1 VANSSD
7 SAWYRFQR
15 TALAVGVV
23 GLGLCALGAMVRPG
37 PVLRSYLVA
46 HSYWLGI
53 ALGSMAILMVVHL
66 TGGPWGL
73 AIRRILESAT
83 RTLPL
88 LALLFLPILA
98 GLDALYPWTQAGEV
112 SGDPVLEHKSVYLNV
127 PAFLVRAAVYFAIW
141 LVLAHF
147 LNRWSRREDQ
157 SGDPRLAGR
166 LRQLSGP
173 GLVLYGLSMT
183 FATVDWVM
191 SLEPHWF
198 STIFAVVFGIGQVL
212 AAISFAVAALWL
224 LALRPPLGS
233 PVSPTICRDL
243 GNLLLTVVMFWAYTA
258 FAQFLL
264 IWAVNLPEEIAWYKP
279 RFAGGWLWVAVFLI
293 LCQFA
298 LPFVF
303 LLFRRTK
310 NDLLHLSRLAA
321 FLLATC
327 FVNLFWQIAPAG
339 PPDGALADWLD
350 LGYGLDVLA
359 ALAAMLGVGG
369 VWVAM
374 FLRQLERMPLVPLRA
389 ARAGEG
395 GAHG

>member
-1 VANSSD
+1 MASSID
-7 SAWYRFQR
+7 SAWYRLQR
-15 TALAVGVV
+15 MALAVGVV
-23 GLGLCALGAMVRPG
+23 GLGLCALGAMLRPG

-53 ALGSMAILMVVHL
+53 ALGSLAILMVLHL

-88 LALLFLPILA
+88 LLLLFLPILT
-98 GLDALYPWTQAGEV
+98 GLDAIYPWTRASEV
-112 SGDPVLEHKSVYLNV
+112 SGDPVLEHKSQYLNV
-127 PAFLVRAAVYFAIW
+127 PAFLIRAAVYFAIW
-141 LVLAHF
+141 LALAYL

-166 LRQLSGP
+166 MRRLSGP

-183 FATVDWVM
+183 FAAVDWVM

-212 AAISFAVAALWL
+212 AAMSFAVTVLFL
-224 LALRPPLGS
+224 LGSRPPLGTL
-233 PVSPTICRDL
+233 VSPAVCRDL

-264 IWAVNLPEEIAWYKP
+264 IWAANLPEEIAWYRP

-310 NDLLHLSRLAA
+310 NDLRHLSRLAA

-339 PPDGALADWLD
+339 PSDGALGGLLD

-359 ALAAMLGVGG
+359 SLAAMLGVGG
-369 VWVAM
+369 FWIAV
-374 FLRQLERMPLVPLRA
+374 FLGQLQRMPLVPLRA
-389 ARAGEG
+389 AGAGEG
-395 GAHG
+395 DAHG

>member
-1 VANSSD
+1 
-7 SAWYRFQR
+7 
-15 TALAVGVV
+15 
-23 GLGLCALGAMVRPG
+23 
-37 PVLRSYLVA
+37 
-46 HSYWLGI
+46 
-53 ALGSMAILMVVHL
+53 MAILMVVHL

-73 AIRRILESAT
+73 SIRRILESAT

-98 GLDALYPWTQAGEV
+98 GLDAIYPWTQASEV
-112 SGDPVLEHKSVYLNV
+112 SGDPVLEHKSVYLNT
-127 PAFLVRAAVYFAIW
+127 PAFVVRAAIYFAIW
-141 LVLAHF
+141 LVLAYW
-147 LNRWSRREDQ
+147 LNRWSRREEQ

-166 LRQLSGP
+166 LRRLSGP

-212 AAISFAVAALWL
+212 AAISFAVVALFL
-224 LALRPPLGS
+224 LGSRPPLGS

-264 IWAVNLPEEIAWYKP
+264 IWAGNLPEEIAWYRP

-303 LLFRRTK
+303 LLFRRMK

-339 PPDGALADWLD
+339 PPDGSVADWLD

-359 ALAAMLGVGG
+359 ALAALLGVGG

-374 FLRQLERMPLVPLRA
+374 FLGQLKRMPLLPLRA
-389 ARAGEG
+389 AGAGEG
-395 GAHG
+395 SAHG